1 MTLLFDENLSYRLIT
16 ILQDLF
22 PGSLHVDSSGLGSA
36 TDESVWEFARVNG
49 LTIVT
54 KDSDFHERSVVLG
67 YPPKIIWITRGN
79 CSTDQIAKLLRANE
93 ARISELHSDP
103 EAGFLVVR

>member
-1 MTLLFDENLSYRLIT
+1 VTLLFDENLSYRLIA

-22 PGSLHVDSSGLGSA
+22 PGSLHVDTAGLGSA
-36 TDESVWEFARVNG
+36 TDEIVWEFARANG

-54 KDSDFHERSVVLG
+54 KDSDFHERSVVQG

-79 CSTDQIAKLLRANE
+79 CSTDQIAKLLRANA

>member
-1 MTLLFDENLSYRLIT
+1 VTLLFDENLSYRLIA

-22 PGSLHVDSSGLGSA
+22 PGSLHVDTVGLGSA
-36 TDESVWEFARVNG
+36 TDEIVWEFARANG

-54 KDSDFHERSVVLG
+54 KDSDFHERSVVQG

-79 CSTDQIAKLLRANE
+79 CSTDQIAKLLRAN
-93 ARISELHSDP
+93 ATRISELHSDP